1 MMRSLYSGISGL
13 KTHQTR
19 MDVIGNNIAN
29 VNTVAYKSSSATFSE
44 LMYQTSQRASGP
56 NAETGVAGQNAKQIG
71 LGVRSGAINTNIA
84 AQGSTQST
92 GNPWDVRING
102 DAFFVVSQGNNAPS
116 FFTRDGSFY
125 VDGAGNLAMASTGYN
140 VMGWQPDPA
149 EPNTIKV
156 ERVSALRIMSAE
168 NMTYEPEATSKAYMT
183 GIIDKNDDNVTKES
197 GRSVNLT
204 FTDSLG
210 YSYTA
215 KFSFHQVYDTSTP
228 PVAVSGQFKL
238 RLDDVIDSKNVSLKE
253 VYGVNDLTELVS
265 IGDQEEQVQI
275 GTDTNG
281 DPIMEDRSYVLVQY
295 DVGKGTFVGLDDE
308 NATGNFADETSIFN
322 LDFNQPSTAA
332 NLTNFSDIEVDM
344 STTSNWNNEG
354 GSTISADA
362 GASGAGED
370 KEGAGKGRKVGNLSG
385 ITIETDGK
393 IWASY
398 DNGQTRLLGQIAVAT
413 FPNPSGLEKAGDNL
427 YSATMNS
434 GEFDGVGVNIT
445 SDGSSN
451 IQSGVLEMSNVDLSA
466 EFTEMITTQR
476 GFQANSRIITVSDTL
491 LEELVNLKR

>member
-71 LGVRSGAINTNIA
+71 LGVRAGAISTNIA

-102 DAFFVVSQGNNAPS
+102 DAFFIVNQGGSSQNY
-116 FFTRDGSFY
+116 FTRDGSFY

-149 EPNTIKV
+149 APNTIKPD
-156 ERVSALRIMSAE
+156 RVSALRIMSPE
-168 NMTYEPEATSKAYMT
+168 NMTYEPEATTKAYLS
-183 GIIDKNDDNVTKES
+183 GIIDKNDENVTKAS
-197 GRSVNLT
+197 GRMVNLT

-215 KFSFHQVYDTSTP
+215 KFSLHQVYNAPVPPAAQGTP
-228 PVAVSGQFKL
+228 VEGEFNM
-238 RLDDVIDSKNVSLKE
+238 RLDDIVNASGVSLKT
-253 VYGVNDLTELVS
+253 VYGETDWSKIAS
-265 IGDQEEQVQI
+265 IGAATEEVVI
-275 GTDTNG
+275 DATTN
-281 DPIMEDRSYVLVQY
+281 PVVKEKRSYIRVKY
-295 DVGKGTFVGLDDE
+295 D
-308 NATGNFADETSIFN
+308 TGNGKLVGVDDSANPTSPVAGAKTGFN
-322 LDFNQPSTAA
+322 LTFDAA
-332 NLTNFSDIEVDM
+332 RTNFSNIDVDM
-344 STTSNWNNEG
+344 STTTNWNAEES
-354 GSTISADA
+354 STISATP
-362 GASGAGED
+362 GASGAGAD
-370 KEGAGKGRKVGNLSG
+370 KEGVGAGRKVGKLSG
-385 ITIETDGK
+385 ITIEPDGM

-398 DNGQTRLLGQIAVAT
+398 DNGQSRLLGQIAVAT
-413 FPNPSGLEKAGDNL
+413 FPNPAGLEKAGDNL
-427 YSATMNS
+427 YNATMNS
-434 GEFDGVGVNIT
+434 GEFDGVGVNVT
-445 SDGSSN
+445 SDGTSN
-451 IQSGVLEMSNVDLSA
+451 IQTGVLEMSNVDLSA

>member
-71 LGVRSGAINTNIA
+71 LGVRAGAISTNIA

-102 DAFFVVSQGNNAPS
+102 DAFFIVNQGGSSQNY
-116 FFTRDGSFY
+116 FTRDGSFY

-149 EPNTIKV
+149 APNTIKPD
-156 ERVSALRIMSAE
+156 RVSALRIMSPE
-168 NMTYEPEATSKAYMT
+168 NMTYEPEATTKAYLS
-183 GIIDKNDDNVTKES
+183 GIIDRNDENVTKAA
-197 GRSVNLT
+197 GRPVNLT

-215 KFSFHQVYDTSTP
+215 KFSLHQVYDNSTP
-228 PVAVSGQFKL
+228 PVAQQGEFKM
-238 RLDDVIDSKNVSLKE
+238 RLDDIVNSAGVSLKTI
-253 VYGVNDLTELVS
+253 YNKDDLLDIAT
-265 IGDQEEQVQI
+265 I
-275 GTDTNG
+275 GTARESVVTDATTT
-281 DPIMEDRSYVLVQY
+281 PPTEEDRSYITVKY
-295 DVGKGTFVGLDDE
+295 DIEKGKLIGLSDDGTAIPVPP
-308 NATGNFADETSIFN
+308 ATGAKKGFN
-322 LDFNQPSTAA
+322 LDFETDPDYA
-332 NLTNFSDIEVDM
+332 NFSDIEIDM
-344 STTSNWNNEG
+344 SSTTNWNAEES
-354 GSTISADA
+354 STISATP
-362 GASGAGED
+362 GASGAGAD
-370 KEGAGKGRKVGNLSG
+370 KEGVGAGRKVGKLSG
-385 ITIETDGK
+385 ITIEPDGM

-398 DNGQTRLLGQIAVAT
+398 DNGQSRLLGQIAVAT
-413 FPNPSGLEKAGDNL
+413 FPNPAGLEKAGDNL
-427 YSATMNS
+427 YNATMNS
-434 GEFDGVGVNIT
+434 GEFDGVGVNVT
-445 SDGSSN
+445 SDGTGN
-451 IQSGVLEMSNVDLSA
+451 IQTGVLEMSNVDLSA

>member
-71 LGVRSGAINTNIA
+71 LGVRAGAISTNIA

-102 DAFFVVSQGNNAPS
+102 DAFFIVNQGGSSQNY
-116 FFTRDGSFY
+116 FTRDGSFY

-149 EPNTIKV
+149 APNTIKPD
-156 ERVSALRIMSAE
+156 RVSALRIMSPE
-168 NMTYEPEATSKAYMT
+168 NMTYEPEATSKAYLS
-183 GIIDKNDDNVTKES
+183 GIIDKNDENVTKAS
-197 GRSVNLT
+197 GRMVNLT

-215 KFSFHQVYDTSTP
+215 KFSFHQVYNAPVPPATQGTP
-228 PVAVSGQFKL
+228 VEGEFNM
-238 RLDDVIDSKNVSLKE
+238 RLDDIVNASGESLKT
-253 VYGVNDLTELVS
+253 VYGVNDLSTIAS
-265 IGDQEEQVQI
+265 IGAAKEAVQVEAGPPSVTENRSYIRVKYDTGNGKLI
-275 GTDTNG
+275 GLSDTNPVVSPAAG
-281 DPIMEDRSYVLVQY
+281 AKTEF
-295 DVGKGTFVGLDDE
+295 K
-308 NATGNFADETSIFN
+308 
-322 LDFNQPSTAA
+322 LDFDAA
-332 NLTNFSDIEVDM
+332 RTNFSDIDVDM
-344 STTSNWNNEG
+344 GSTTNWNAEES
-354 GSTISADA
+354 STISATP
-362 GASGAGED
+362 GASGTGAD
-370 KEGAGKGRKVGNLSG
+370 KEGIGAGRKVGKLSG
-385 ITIETDGK
+385 ITIEPDGM

-398 DNGQTRLLGQIAVAT
+398 DNGQSRLLGQIAVAT

-427 YSATMNS
+427 YNATMNS
-434 GEFDGVGVNIT
+434 GEFDGVGVNVT
-445 SDGSSN
+445 SDGTSN
-451 IQSGVLEMSNVDLSA
+451 IQTGVLEMSNVDLSA

>member
-71 LGVRSGAINTNIA
+71 LGVRAGAISTNIA

-102 DAFFVVSQGNNAPS
+102 DAFFIVNQGGSSQNY
-116 FFTRDGSFY
+116 FTRDGSFY

-149 EPNTIKV
+149 APNTIKPD
-156 ERVSALRIMSAE
+156 RVSALRIMSPE
-168 NMTYEPEATSKAYMT
+168 NMTYEPEATTKAYLS
-183 GIIDKNDDNVTKES
+183 GILDKNDENVTKAA
-197 GRSVNLT
+197 GRPVNLT

-215 KFSFHQVYDTSTP
+215 KFSFHQVYNGATP
-228 PVAVSGQFKL
+228 PVAVEGEFNM
-238 RLDDVIDSKNVSLKE
+238 RLDDIVNADGVSLKT
-253 VYGVNDLTELVS
+253 VYDVNDLSTIAS
-265 IGDQEEQVQI
+265 IGAATEAVQVDAGPPVVTENRSYIRVKYDTGNGKLI
-275 GTDTNG
+275 GLSDTNPVVSPTAG
-281 DPIMEDRSYVLVQY
+281 AKTEF
-295 DVGKGTFVGLDDE
+295 K
-308 NATGNFADETSIFN
+308 
-322 LDFNQPSTAA
+322 LDFAA
-332 NLTNFSDIEVDM
+332 ARTNFSDIDVDM
-344 STTSNWNNEG
+344 SSTTNWNAEES
-354 GSTISADA
+354 STISATP
-362 GASGAGED
+362 GASGAGAD
-370 KEGAGKGRKVGNLSG
+370 KEGVGAGRKVGKLSG
-385 ITIETDGK
+385 ITIEPDGM

-398 DNGQTRLLGQIAVAT
+398 DNGQSRLLGQIAVAK
-413 FPNPSGLEKAGDNL
+413 FPNPAGLEKAGDNL
-427 YSATMNS
+427 YNATMNS
-434 GEFDGVGVNIT
+434 GEFDGVGVNVT
-445 SDGSSN
+445 SDGTGN
-451 IQSGVLEMSNVDLSA
+451 IQTGVLEMSNVDLSA

>member
-71 LGVRSGAINTNIA
+71 LGVRAGAISTNIA

-102 DAFFVVSQGNNAPS
+102 DAFFIVNQGGSSQNY
-116 FFTRDGSFY
+116 FTRDGSFY

-149 EPNTIKV
+149 APNTIKPD
-156 ERVSALRIMSAE
+156 RVSALRIMSPE
-168 NMTYEPEATSKAYMT
+168 NMTYEPEATTKAYLS
-183 GIIDKNDDNVTKES
+183 GILDKNDENVTKAA
-197 GRSVNLT
+197 GRPVNLT

-215 KFSFHQVYDTSTP
+215 KFSFHQVYNGATP
-228 PVAVSGQFKL
+228 PVAVEGEFNM
-238 RLDDVIDSKNVSLKE
+238 RLDDIVNADGVSLKTI
-253 VYGVNDLTELVS
+253 YGTTDLTAIATIGNAKEELDPGPPPVEAS
-265 IGDQEEQVQI
+265 YIRVKY
-275 GTDTNG
+275 DTGNG
-281 DPIMEDRSYVLVQY
+281 KLI
-295 DVGKGTFVGLDDE
+295 GLDDTNDPPTTPAAGAKTE
-308 NATGNFADETSIFN
+308 FK
-322 LDFNQPSTAA
+322 LDFAA
-332 NLTNFSDIEVDM
+332 ARTNFSDIDVDM
-344 STTSNWNNEG
+344 SSTTNWNAEES
-354 GSTISADA
+354 STISATP
-362 GASGAGED
+362 GASGAGAD
-370 KEGAGKGRKVGNLSG
+370 KEGVGAGRKVGKLSG
-385 ITIETDGK
+385 ITIEPDGM

-398 DNGQTRLLGQIAVAT
+398 DNGQSRLLGQIAVAT
-413 FPNPSGLEKAGDNL
+413 FPNPAGLEKAGDNL
-427 YSATMNS
+427 YNATMNS
-434 GEFDGVGVNIT
+434 GEFDGVGVNVT
-445 SDGSSN
+445 SDGTGN
-451 IQSGVLEMSNVDLSA
+451 IQTGVLEMSNVDLSA

>member
-71 LGVRSGAINTNIA
+71 LGVRAGAISTNIA

-102 DAFFVVSQGNNAPS
+102 DAFFIVNQGGSSQNY
-116 FFTRDGSFY
+116 FTRDGSFY

-149 EPNTIKV
+149 APNTIKPD
-156 ERVSALRIMSAE
+156 RVSALRIMSPE
-168 NMTYEPEATSKAYMT
+168 NMTYEPEATTKAYLS
-183 GIIDKNDDNVTKES
+183 GILDKNDENVTKAS
-197 GRSVNLT
+197 GRMVNLT

-215 KFSFHQVYDTSTP
+215 KFSFHQVYNGATP
-228 PVAVSGQFKL
+228 PVAVEGEFNM
-238 RLDDVIDSKNVSLKE
+238 RLDDIVNADGVSLKT
-253 VYGVNDLTELVS
+253 VYGTTDLTAIAT
-265 IGDQEEQVQI
+265 IGNAKEVLDPGPPPVEASYIRVKY
-275 GTDTNG
+275 DTGNG
-281 DPIMEDRSYVLVQY
+281 KLI
-295 DVGKGTFVGLDDE
+295 GLDDT
-308 NATGNFADETSIFN
+308 NDPPTPPVAGAKTGFN
-322 LDFNQPSTAA
+322 LAFNAA
-332 NLTNFSDIEVDM
+332 RTNFSNIDVDM
-344 STTSNWNNEG
+344 STTTNWNAEES
-354 GSTISADA
+354 STISATP
-362 GASGAGED
+362 GASGAGAD
-370 KEGAGKGRKVGNLSG
+370 KEGVGAGRKVGKLSG
-385 ITIETDGK
+385 ITIEPDGM

-398 DNGQTRLLGQIAVAT
+398 DNGQSRLLGQIAVAT
-413 FPNPSGLEKAGDNL
+413 FPNPAGLEKAGDNL
-427 YSATMNS
+427 YNATMNS
-434 GEFDGVGVNIT
+434 GEFDGVGVNVT
-445 SDGSSN
+445 SDGTSN
-451 IQSGVLEMSNVDLSA
+451 IQTGVLEMSNVDLSA

>member
-71 LGVRSGAINTNIA
+71 LGVRAGAISTNIA

-102 DAFFVVSQGNNAPS
+102 DAFFIVNQGGSSQNY
-116 FFTRDGSFY
+116 FTRDGSFY

-149 EPNTIKV
+149 APNTIKPD
-156 ERVSALRIMSAE
+156 RVSALRIMSPE
-168 NMTYEPEATSKAYMT
+168 NMTYEPEATTKAYLS
-183 GIIDKNDDNVTKES
+183 GILDKNDENVTKAS
-197 GRSVNLT
+197 GRMVNLT

-215 KFSFHQVYDTSTP
+215 KFSFHQVYNGATP
-228 PVAVSGQFKL
+228 PVAVEGEFNM
-238 RLDDVIDSKNVSLKE
+238 RLDDIVNADGVSLKT
-253 VYGVNDLTELVS
+253 VYGTTDLTAIATIGNAREELDPGPPPVEAS
-265 IGDQEEQVQI
+265 YIRVKY
-275 GTDTNG
+275 DTGNG
-281 DPIMEDRSYVLVQY
+281 KLI
-295 DVGKGTFVGLDDE
+295 GLDDT
-308 NATGNFADETSIFN
+308 NDPPTPPVAGANTGFN
-322 LDFNQPSTAA
+322 LAFNAA
-332 NLTNFSDIEVDM
+332 RTNFSNIDVDM
-344 STTSNWNNEG
+344 SSTTNWNAEES
-354 GSTISADA
+354 STISATP
-362 GASGAGED
+362 GASGAGAD
-370 KEGAGKGRKVGNLSG
+370 KEGVGAGRKVGKLSG
-385 ITIETDGK
+385 ITIEPDGM

-398 DNGQTRLLGQIAVAT
+398 DNGQSRLLGQIAVAT
-413 FPNPSGLEKAGDNL
+413 FPNPAGLEKAGDNL
-427 YSATMNS
+427 YNATMNS
-434 GEFDGVGVNIT
+434 GEFDGVGVNVT
-445 SDGSSN
+445 SDGTSN
-451 IQSGVLEMSNVDLSA
+451 IQTGVLEMSNVDLSA

>member
-71 LGVRSGAINTNIA
+71 LGVRAGAISTNIA

-102 DAFFVVSQGNNAPS
+102 DAFFIVNQGGSSQNY
-116 FFTRDGSFY
+116 FTRDGSFY

-149 EPNTIKV
+149 APNTIKPD
-156 ERVSALRIMSAE
+156 RVSALRIMSPE
-168 NMTYEPEATSKAYMT
+168 NMTYEPEATSKAYLS
-183 GIIDKNDDNVTKES
+183 GIIDKNDENVTKAS
-197 GRSVNLT
+197 GRMVNLT

-215 KFSFHQVYDTSTP
+215 KFSFHQVYNGATP
-228 PVAVSGQFKL
+228 PVAVEGEFNM
-238 RLDDVIDSKNVSLKE
+238 RLDDIVNASGESLKT
-253 VYGVNDLTELVS
+253 VYGTTDLTAIAT
-265 IGDQEEQVQI
+265 IGNAKEVLDPGPPKVEASYIRVKY
-275 GTDTNG
+275 DTGNG
-281 DPIMEDRSYVLVQY
+281 KLI
-295 DVGKGTFVGLDDE
+295 GLDDT
-308 NATGNFADETSIFN
+308 NDPPTPPVAGAKTGFN
-322 LDFNQPSTAA
+322 LAFNAA
-332 NLTNFSDIEVDM
+332 RTNFSNIDVDM
-344 STTSNWNNEG
+344 STTTNWNAEES
-354 GSTISADA
+354 STISATP
-362 GASGAGED
+362 GASGAGAD
-370 KEGAGKGRKVGNLSG
+370 KEGIGAGRKVGKLSG
-385 ITIETDGK
+385 ITIEPDGM

-398 DNGQTRLLGQIAVAT
+398 DNGQSRLLGQIAVAT

-427 YSATMNS
+427 YNATMNS
-434 GEFDGVGVNIT
+434 GEFDGVGVNVT
-445 SDGSSN
+445 SDGTSN
-451 IQSGVLEMSNVDLSA
+451 IQTGVLEMSNVDLSA